1 MQNKIPFEQDY
12 FYHSIQIAKNKT
24 NSVVYC
30 GTNALFSRQ
39 SLKDANGFAT
49 GTLSEDIATG
59 IIIESKG
66 YKGIALN
73 KIGAYGICVND
84 FSAFAKQRTRW
95 ARGCIQMLKKYKIL
109 TIKGLSIRQK
119 LEYMSCVSYWFFGIR
134 RLIYL
139 LAPLLFSIL
148 GIIVVDCNLLT
159 FISIWLPTY
168 VLKRFGL
175 DIIEGNKRSST
186 GNKIYETI
194 LTPVLCFK
202 VLAEFIGFKQTNFN
216 VTPKNTSNYT
226 MEKEN
231 KKVLS
236 WHLSLFIL
244 NIIGFIMC
252 IARVYDNSIENYIL
266 SFVWTF
272 SNIFYL
278 FISIVFDLRYKRYG
292 YKNFVPNKINK
303 YSKLALIRREK

>member
-1 MQNKIPFEQDY
+1 M
-12 FYHSIQIAKNKT
+12 
-24 NSVVYC
+24 
-30 GTNALFSRQ
+30 
-39 SLKDANGFAT
+39 
-49 GTLSEDIATG
+49 
-59 IIIESKG
+59 IIESKG

-139 LAPLLFSIL
+139 LAPLLFSIF

-175 DIIEGNKRSST
+175 DIICLL
-186 GNKIYETI
+186 Y
-194 LTPVLCFK
+194 
-202 VLAEFIGFKQTNFN
+202 
-216 VTPKNTSNYT
+216 TSDAAD
-226 MEKEN
+226 E
-231 KKVLS
+231 
-236 WHLSLFIL
+236 
-244 NIIGFIMC
+244 
-252 IARVYDNSIENYIL
+252 
-266 SFVWTF
+266 
-272 SNIFYL
+272 
-278 FISIVFDLRYKRYG
+278 
-292 YKNFVPNKINK
+292 
-303 YSKLALIRREK
+303 

>member
-1 MQNKIPFEQDY
+1 M
-12 FYHSIQIAKNKT
+12 A
-24 NSVVYC
+24 
-30 GTNALFSRQ
+30 
-39 SLKDANGFAT
+39 
-49 GTLSEDIATG
+49 
-59 IIIESKG
+59 
-66 YKGIALN
+66 
-73 KIGAYGICVND
+73 
-84 FSAFAKQRTRW
+84 
-95 ARGCIQMLKKYKIL
+95 
-109 TIKGLSIRQK
+109 
-119 LEYMSCVSYWFFGIR
+119 SYI
-134 RLIYL
+134 
-139 LAPLLFSIL
+139 
-148 GIIVVDCNLLT
+148 
-159 FISIWLPTY
+159 
-168 VLKRFGL
+168 
-175 DIIEGNKRSST
+175 
-186 GNKIYETI
+186 
-194 LTPVLCFK
+194 CFK

-278 FISIVFDLRYKRYG
+278 FISIVFDLRYKRYD